1 MSDFDDFAEEASELF
16 DLDENEA
23 ADLADIMEEAGFDM
37 EYDSLDDPVWM
48 DVASDFV
55 GEVSEEWA
63 FDPSFPEDDWVE
75 ADAEYEVT
83 VTYEE
88 GK

>member
-1 MSDFDDFAEEASELF
+1 MDFDDFAEDARELF
-16 DLDENEA
+16 DLNDNEA
-23 ADLADIMEEAGFDM
+23 ADLADIMEEAGFDF
-37 EYDSLDDPVWM
+37 ESDSLTDAVWT

-63 FDPSFPEDDWVE
+63 FDPAFDGDDWVE